1 MDIQTILALIARH
14 ALTTIAGFLAARGY
28 IDASGTEAF
37 ISAAML
43 LLGIGWSWWQ
53 KTGQAE
59 VLAELAKLKAQ
70 KNATTA
76 QAVRDAM
83 NAAKPS

>member
-1 MDIQTILALIARH
+1 MDTQTILAMLARH
-14 ALTTIAGFLAARGY
+14 ALTVAAGWLATKGY
-28 IDASGTEAF
+28 IDSSATEGV
-37 ISAAML
+37 ISAGMTVAAV
-43 LLGIGWSWWQ
+43 GWSWWQ

-59 VLAELAKLKAQ
+59 IAAELVKLKAQ

-83 NAAKPS
+83 NAAKP